1 MSGSRSGTIK
11 LVSIADLDT
20 LLNPE
25 SLVVIGASAREGSPG
40 LTLASNL
47 NREDFSGQ
55 VHLVNPR
62 YDKVLGRTCLK
73 SVKDLPG
80 PVDLALILVPRKLL
94 RRTLVDCAR
103 KGIRLAVIY
112 SGADDPADLHR
123 YARRLGMRLLG
134 PWCAGLIRPHI
145 GLNAS
150 LAPNRIQA
158 GSLALVSQSATL
170 AAALVDWAESSK
182 VGFSALLSTGA
193 DTDVRLHDLL
203 DLLADDYR
211 TRAII
216 VYLDRVNGTRAFLS
230 ALSAVA
236 RRKPVVLMKSTH
248 DSAAYCDALTRNG
261 REFTSDD
268 TFQAAL
274 SRAGVV
280 RIRTFSNLF
289 SAAKILASR
298 VRTQG
303 TRLAVISNGAAPA
316 MLACERLE
324 QRGFSTPVFD
334 DDLLSALDKALAHT
348 GDERSMQRLLSRGSN
363 RWSGT
368 NPVVLRDAEHGPE
381 QFKASLNV
389 LGHTRGFDAVLVI
402 FTPDA
407 RSNTADVARAVIAA
421 KPPKIPMIACW
432 MGESQVHEARE
443 LFAEAGIPCFRTP
456 EAAADAFDFLNR
468 YHRSQQQ
475 LLQLPAPTARDTRI
489 DIDRARSL
497 VQIALESGERVLGPQ
512 RTRLLL
518 TNLDI
523 DVMPAIRATTSIEA
537 ISAASRIGYPVV
549 VKLVSPNI
557 AWKAPI
563 IHTALNVEDD
573 TDVQE
578 AFSAAR
584 NALHTKR
591 PDAEFRG
598 VLIERQHTAQG
609 KREIAISLQRDPVFG
624 PVISVG
630 IGGDLSSLVQRRV
643 VQLPPLN
650 PYLIEEMLNE
660 SPLADYL
667 GSFRHHDALDTAPLV
682 AVLRRV
688 SEIACELPDVFSLD
702 INPLIVSDEG
712 AVAIDVHVVLERA
725 RQLPGE
731 HKRYG
736 HLSIHP
742 WPRQWTRVIQV
753 KDERELTLR
762 AIRPGDSEGLQSMV
776 KAMSDEARYFR
787 FMHAIN
793 ALSPAMLAQF
803 TKLDY
808 DRQIAFVAV
817 TEDDA
822 IAGVSRYT
830 IDRTRQSGEFAVT
843 VAQDWQGQGL
853 ATFLMNLLAEH
864 ARSRDLSEL
873 HGDVLT
879 SNGGMRHL
887 MDKLGYLPSPSP
899 IDHDVLTYTLTLD
912 ATADA
917 TSDTTSHT

>member
-1 MSGSRSGTIK
+1 MRSGTIYS
-11 LVSIADLDT
+11 VSITDLQT
-20 LLNPE
+20 LLNPQ

-40 LTLASNL
+40 LALVSNL
-47 NREDFSGQ
+47 LRQEFSGQ
-55 VHLVNPR
+55 LHLINPV
-62 YDKVLGRTCLK
+62 YDEVLGQACLD
-73 SVKDLPG
+73 SVKDLKG
-80 PVDLALILVPRKLL
+80 PVDLALIMVPRRLL
-94 RRTLVDCAR
+94 RRTLVDCVR
-103 KGIRLAVIY
+103 KGIRLALIY
-112 SGADDPADLHR
+112 SGADNPADLHR

-150 LAPNRIQA
+150 LAPNGIRP

-182 VGFSALLSTGA
+182 VGFSALVSTGA

-216 VYLDRVNGTRAFLS
+216 VYLDKVNGTRTFLS

-248 DSAAYCDALTRNG
+248 HSAAHCDALTRSG

-289 SAAKILASR
+289 SAAKILSSR
-298 VRTQG
+298 VRIKG
-303 TRLAVISNGAAPA
+303 TRIAIVSNGGAPA
-316 MLACERLE
+316 MLARERVE
-324 QRGFSTPVFD
+324 QRGFSTPTLD
-334 DDLLSALDKALAHT
+334 DELLGSLRKALDT
-348 GDERSMQRLLSRGSN
+348 GEKRSMQRLLSRKSQHF
-363 RWSGT
+363 SGT
-368 NPVVLRDAEHGPE
+368 NPIVLRDAEHGPH
-381 QFKASLNV
+381 QFEASLGV
-389 LGHTRGFDAVLVI
+389 FEKSSRVDAILVI

-407 RSNTADVARAVIAA
+407 RSNPADVARAVIAA
-421 KPPKIPMIACW
+421 RPAKLPTIACW
-432 MGESQVHEARE
+432 MGESQVQEARE
-443 LFAEAGIPCFRTP
+443 LFTEAGIPCFATP
-456 EAAADAFDFLNR
+456 EAATDAFDFLHR

-475 LLQLPAPTARDTRI
+475 LLQLPAPTASDTRI
-489 DIDRARSL
+489 NIERARSL
-497 VQIALESGERVLGPQ
+497 VRIALGSGERVLGPQ

-523 DVMPAIRATTSIEA
+523 ETMPAIRAITSIEA

-563 IHTALNVEDD
+563 VRTALNIEDD
-573 TDVQE
+573 TGVQE

-584 NALHTKR
+584 EALQAKR

-598 VLIERQHTAQG
+598 VLIERQHAASDS
-609 KREIAISLQRDPVFG
+609 REIAISLQRDAVFG
-624 PVISVG
+624 PVISLG
-630 IGGDLSSLVQRRV
+630 IGGDLSSLVQWRI

-650 PYLIEEMLNE
+650 PFLIEQMLSE

-667 GSFRHHDALDTAPLV
+667 GAFRHHEALNTAPLV

-702 INPLIVSDEG
+702 INPLIVSNDR
-712 AVAIDVHVVLERA
+712 AVAIDAQVVLERA

-742 WPRQWTRVIQV
+742 WPRQWTRTVQV
-753 KDERELTLR
+753 KDKRSLTLR
-762 AIRPGDSEGLQSMV
+762 AIRPGDSEGLQVMV
-776 KAMSDEARYFR
+776 KAMSDESRYFR

-793 ALSPAMLAQF
+793 GLSPAMLAQF

-808 DRQIAFVAV
+808 DRQIAFVADV
-817 TEDDA
+817 GDGT

-830 IDRTRQSGEFAVT
+830 IDQSTRTGEFAVT
-843 VAQDWQGQGL
+843 VADDWQGQGL
-853 ATFLMNLLAEH
+853 ATSLMTLLEEH
-864 ARSRDLSEL
+864 ARSRDLLAL

-879 SNGGMRHL
+879 SNSGMRYL
-887 MDKLGYLPSPSP
+887 MEKLHYVPSPSP
-899 IDHDVLTYTLTLD
+899 IDHDVLTYTLTLND
-912 ATADA
+912 VADLP
-917 TSDTTSHT
+917 SRS

>member
-62 YDKVLGRTCLK
+62 YDEVLGRTCLK
-73 SVKDLPG
+73 SVKDL
-80 PVDLALILVPRKLL
+80 
-94 RRTLVDCAR
+94 
-103 KGIRLAVIY
+103 
-112 SGADDPADLHR
+112 
-123 YARRLGMRLLG
+123 
-134 PWCAGLIRPHI
+134 
-145 GLNAS
+145 
-150 LAPNRIQA
+150 
-158 GSLALVSQSATL
+158 
-170 AAALVDWAESSK
+170 
-182 VGFSALLSTGA
+182 
-193 DTDVRLHDLL
+193 
-203 DLLADDYR
+203 LLADDYR

-268 TFQAAL
+268 TFQ
-274 SRAGVV
+274 G
-280 RIRTFSNLF
+280 
-289 SAAKILASR
+289 
-298 VRTQG
+298 
-303 TRLAVISNGAAPA
+303 
-316 MLACERLE
+316 
-324 QRGFSTPVFD
+324 
-334 DDLLSALDKALAHT
+334 ALDKALAHT

-609 KREIAISLQRDPVFG
+609 KR
-624 PVISVG
+624 
-630 IGGDLSSLVQRRV
+630 V

-742 WPRQWTRVIQV
+742 W
-753 KDERELTLR
+753 LTLN
-762 AIRPGDSEGLQSMV
+762 IEGLQVAGIRHRDASLDNDV
-776 KAMSDEARYFR
+776 R
-787 FMHAIN
+787 
-793 ALSPAMLAQF
+793 MLC
-803 TKLDY
+803 
-808 DRQIAFVAV
+808 
-817 TEDDA
+817 
-822 IAGVSRYT
+822 
-830 IDRTRQSGEFAVT
+830 
-843 VAQDWQGQGL
+843 
-853 ATFLMNLLAEH
+853 
-864 ARSRDLSEL
+864 L
-873 HGDVLT
+873 HGWLDNAASFLP
-879 SNGGMRHL
+879 L
-887 MDKLGYLPSPSP
+887 MPYLPAIDMVTSPVTHWEGALRPS
-899 IDHDVLTYTLTLD
+899 
-912 ATADA
+912 
-917 TSDTTSHT
+917 SR